1 MIKNMIPIKRLQRN
15 PGIWLT
21 FSLFSFLLIGI
32 ALFMQHYMG
41 YEPCFLCI
49 IQRIAI
55 ILICITTFIA
65 GVLPRIRVIGYLGW
79 ITGTVVGIAAAARQI
94 FLQHNPLEVYS
105 CGPGADFIL
114 ENNSIVDAIPLLL
127 KPQSDCSQIDITF
140 LTLPLSY
147 WMLMG
152 FLVSL
157 YFIMLFLHREFKK
170 Q

>member
-1 MIKNMIPIKRLQRN
+1 MIPVKRLQRN

-49 IQRIAI
+49 IQRLSI
-55 ILICITTFIA
+55 ITIGITTLIA
-65 GVLPRIRVIGYLGW
+65 GIIPKIRFIGYLGW
-79 ITGTVVGIAAAARQI
+79 ISGTLVGIAASARQI
-94 FLQHNPLEVYS
+94 FLQNNPLEVYS
-105 CGPGADFIL
+105 CGPGAEFIL

-127 KPQSDCSQIDITF
+127 KPQSDCSKIDITI

-147 WMLMG
+147 WMLFG
-152 FLVSL
+152 FIISL
-157 YFIMLFLHREFKK
+157 YFILLFLHREFFK
-170 Q
+170 